1 MSTKC
6 NHNCPLKK
14 EAEGYLTTVEKA
26 MWQMET
32 DCSDAARSQGM
43 LAASRHGKRQA
54 TDCPGASRRTSPA
67 DILILAL

>member
-1 MSTKC
+1 
-6 NHNCPLKK
+6 
-14 EAEGYLTTVEKA
+14 
-26 MWQMET
+26 MET

-43 LAASRHGKRQA
+43 LAASRYGKRQA